1 MELKELCIKSLL
13 SDKLVIPE
21 IQREYVWGSNETV
34 LKKFLTELNENL
46 SVDTNI
52 GFLYSYNAENTE
64 HYIIDGQ
71 QRLTTIILLLYYY
84 SVKEGKRAEFKDLLQ
99 CSESCM
105 RFSYRVRSLTEHFL
119 LNLFQD
125 EKIRKESFCKLHNL
139 KWYISD
145 YDSDATINSIC
156 KLYAWLSKNE
166 EKYKNF
172 NYNSLLVRVRFY
184 YFDVQQTAQGEEL
197 YITMNSRG
205 EPLKDNE
212 QIKPYILKKVDD
224 KRSCAKKWD
233 EWEEYFFGELPSK
246 DESNVCK
253 VDIAIE
259 NIIKI
264 TLELYGK
271 RKVKSVPDEEEK
283 WEFNEI
289 NATID
294 SQRIDF
300 TDIEKVFNS
309 IKSIIESTNDRIKSL
324 DFKNFIFSTERT
336 EKKLFALEAL
346 IRMLHVEY
354 SLEDKD
360 LQRILRLI
368 HNACEYGVTKHKPL
382 LKFLSGLEKTENLYK
397 DILGSDEKDTSK
409 IKGVFISD
417 DNKEELEKIKA
428 ILAKGISE
436 DEIEAVESLPI
447 FNGQIHL
454 LYRDATTAEISWKD
468 FSQKVEKAKDLFSEN
483 KNEIIKDGH
492 EQFVDFVF
500 AFIKSF
506 DNLEQLRET
515 YLFNNKYYSEWHAYL
530 TDYKYLKPISN
541 ILLDIDIGETTHSNK
556 FDENTKSIYNFFANK
571 VNIKKITEEIQNGRF
586 RWLYW
591 GRNCF
596 HQNYENYIV
605 FDWDNFKRNQYLNKL
620 LDENRI
626 TIDESI
632 RIGDFFIGAN
642 IDFTY
647 NDKTYTWTWYD
658 EIKCNSDV
666 VVEAPINE
674 AKINNFFKI
683 LQV

>member
-1 MELKELCIKSLL
+1 MELQELCINCLL
-13 SDKLVIPE
+13 SNYKLVIPE
-21 IQREYVWGSNETV
+21 IQREYVWGRNKVV
-34 LKKFLTELNENL
+34 LEKFLTELNENL

-52 GFLYSYNAENTE
+52 GFLYSYDAENTE

-84 SVKEGKRAEFKDLLQ
+84 SVKEGKRAEFKELLQ

-125 EKIRKESFCKLHNL
+125 EKIRKESFSKLHNL

-156 KLYAWLSKNE
+156 ELYKRLSENE

-172 NYNSLLVRVRFY
+172 SYDSLQVRVRFY
-184 YFDVQQTAQGEEL
+184 YFDVQQTSQGEEL

-205 EPLKDNE
+205 QQLKDNE

-224 KRSCAKKWD
+224 KHSCAKKWE
-233 EWEEYFFGELPSK
+233 EWEDYFFEKLTSK

-253 VDIAIE
+253 IDIAIE

-271 RKVKSVPDEEEK
+271 RKVESAPGEK

-324 DFKNFIFSTERT
+324 DFKNFLFSTERT
-336 EKKLFALEAL
+336 EKTLFALEAL

-360 LQRILRLI
+360 LQRMLRLI

-382 LKFLSGLEKTENLYK
+382 LQFLSGLEKTENNLYEDIQGLYK
-397 DILGSDEKDTSK
+397 SEITN
-409 IKGVFISD
+409 VFVST
-417 DNKEELEKIKA
+417 DNTEELEKIKA
-428 ILAKGISE
+428 ILEKGISE
-436 DEIEAVESLPI
+436 DTIEAVERLPV
-447 FNGQIHL
+447 FNGKIHL
-454 LYRDATTAEISWKD
+454 LYRSSTPDKISWDD
-468 FSQKVEKAKDLFSEN
+468 FKTKCEKATELFSEN
-483 KNEIIKDGH
+483 ENEIIKN
-492 EQFVDFVF
+492 EQFDDFVF
-500 AFIKSF
+500 KFIKSF
-506 DNLEQLRET
+506 DNLGQLEEA
-515 YLFNNKYYSEWHAYL
+515 YLFNNTKSNYGEWRKYL
-530 TDYKYLKPISN
+530 TDYKYLKKYLKPISN
-541 ILLDIDIGETTHSNK
+541 ILLDNDVTTPSDG

-571 VNIKKITEEIQNGRF
+571 KNIEEIRKKIRDGRV
-586 RWLYW
+586 RWYR
-591 GRNCF
+591 GRYCF
-596 HQNYENYIV
+596 HQNYGDCIA
-605 FDWDNFKRNQYLNKL
+605 FDWDNFRRNQYLNTL
-620 LDENRI
+620 LEEGKI

-632 RIGDFFIGAN
+632 RIENFFIGRD
-642 IDFTY
+642 IGFTY
-647 NDKTYTWTWYD
+647 KGKNYCWTWHD
-658 EIKCNSDV
+658 IIRCISDDSDV
-666 VVEAPINE
+666 IAEASINE
-674 AKINNFFKI
+674 EKINNFFK
-683 LQV
+683 